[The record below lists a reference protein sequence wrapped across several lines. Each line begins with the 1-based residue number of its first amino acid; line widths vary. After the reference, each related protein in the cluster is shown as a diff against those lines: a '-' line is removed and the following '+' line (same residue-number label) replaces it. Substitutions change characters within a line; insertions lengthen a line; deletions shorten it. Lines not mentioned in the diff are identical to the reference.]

1 MDRGDWR
8 AIIYGVAESDTTEQL
23 ILSLA
28 TLTMFLSSAAKAKNK
43 QRVKPHKV
51 GEFPRNLDSQT
62 Q

>member
-43 QRVKPHKV
+43 
-51 GEFPRNLDSQT
+51 
-62 Q
+62 

>member
-1 MDRGDWR
+1 MDRGDWQ
-8 AIIYGVAESDTTEQL
+8 AIIYGFAESDTTEQL

-43 QRVKPHKV
+43 QRVKPRKV
-51 GEFPRNLDSQT
+51 GEFPRNPDYQT